1 MKRGTLKSYIA
12 PVNFAHET
20 LQPAPEAD
28 TMESLTQN
36 NVVRSPNSDPTQPEP
51 KACVYTVEAAVQM
64 LTISLRFTY
73 NLCHAATR
81 SRDSRQI

>member
-12 PVNFAHET
+12 PVNFAHGT

-36 NVVRSPNSDPTQPEP
+36 NAVKSPNSDPTQPEP
-51 KACVYTVEAAVQM
+51 KACVYTEEAAQM
-64 LTISLRFTY
+64 LTISLRSTY
-73 NLCHAATR
+73 SLVPATR
-81 SRDSRQI
+81 FRDSKQI

>member
-1 MKRGTLKSYIA
+1 
-12 PVNFAHET
+12 
-20 LQPAPEAD
+20 
-28 TMESLTQN
+28 MESLTQN
-36 NVVRSPNSDPTQPEP
+36 NAVKSPNSDPTQSEP
-51 KACVYTVEAAVQM
+51 KACVYTVEAAAQM

>member
-1 MKRGTLKSYIA
+1 
-12 PVNFAHET
+12 
-20 LQPAPEAD
+20 
-28 TMESLTQN
+28 MESLTQN

-51 KACVYTVEAAVQM
+51 KACVYTVEAAAQM
-64 LTISLRFTY
+64 LTISLRSTY

>member
-20 LQPAPEAD
+20 LQPAPGTD

-36 NVVRSPNSDPTQPEP
+36 KCCQVSE
-51 KACVYTVEAAVQM
+51 
-64 LTISLRFTY
+64 L
-73 NLCHAATR
+73 
-81 SRDSRQI
+81 